1 MVDCLINFSG
11 FYKLSI
17 DERLKLLKEVLTDE
31 EIAVLKD
38 TGALKLENADRMI
51 ENVIGAMHIPFAIAT
66 NFKINGK
73 EKIIPMALEE
83 PSVVAAA
90 CKAAKLCLPDGFSA
104 DADESIMIGQ
114 VQLVK
119 LKDANKAKKELEKK
133 KKEIIQIATSLYN
146 GKPEFWGGV
155 KDFAVRK
162 IKTDR
167 GEMLICDFLI
177 DVKDVMGANTINT
190 ILESIAPTLEAYS
203 EGKTRLKI
211 LSNLAIFRKV
221 RATAVWKKEIIGE
234 DGIEGVLDG
243 YEFAANDKFRCATHN
258 KGIMNGVDAVAIA
271 CGQDW
276 RAVEAGAHSFASFG
290 KGYAPLTKFEK
301 TANGDLFGSIELP
314 IAVGVFGGAIRTNP
328 TAGIA
333 LKLLEVKTSK
343 DLSMAMACVGLA
355 NNFAALL
362 ALSTTGIQ
370 EGHMKLHAKNV
381 AVLAGAT
388 TPQEIDKIA
397 ETLHKEKNYS
407 SEFAKEV
414 LNRIKK

>member
-1 MVDCLINFSG
+1 MINFSG

-17 DERLKLLKEVLTDE
+17 DERLKLLKEVLTNE

-38 TGALKLENADRMI
+38 SGALKLENADRMI
-51 ENVIGAMHIPFAIAT
+51 ENVIGIMHIPFAIAT

-90 CKAAKLCLPDGFSA
+90 CKAAKLCLPEGFKAEA
-104 DADESIMIGQ
+104 DDSIMIGQ
-114 VQLVK
+114 VQIVK
-119 LKDANKAKKELEKK
+119 MPDATKAKKELDKK
-133 KKEIIQIATSLYN
+133 KKEIMQIATSLYK

-155 KDFAVRK
+155 TDFSVRK
-162 IKTDR
+162 IKTNR

-177 DVKDVMGANTINT
+177 DVKDVMGANTINS
-190 ILESIAPTLEAYS
+190 ILESIGPTLEAYTG
-203 EGKTRLKI
+203 GKTRLKI
-211 LSNLAIFRKV
+211 LSNLAIYRKV
-221 RATAVWKKEIIGE
+221 RASAVWKKEIIGE
-234 DGIEGVLDG
+234 EGIEGVLDG
-243 YEFAANDKFRCATHN
+243 YEFAANDKFRCSTHN
-258 KGIMNGVDAVAIA
+258 KGIMNGIDAVALA

-290 KGYAPLTKFEK
+290 KGYVPLTKFGKNE
-301 TANGDLFGSIELP
+301 NGDLIGTIELP
-314 IAVGVFGGAIRTNP
+314 IAVGVFGGAIRTSP

-333 LKLLEVKTSK
+333 LKLLEVKTAK

-381 AVLAGAT
+381 AVLAGAN
-388 TPQEIDKIA
+388 TPEEVDRVA
-397 ETLHKEKNYS
+397 EAIHNAKNYS
-407 SEFAKEV
+407 SEFAKET
-414 LNRIKK
+414 LEKIRRK